1 MARPNAQRF
10 NYKAKPERVEIVT
23 EGIEGTPAVE
33 LPFILGVMSDLS
45 GANNSEL
52 PDVEDRNF
60 YEGLDADTFD
70 EFLKSQKPKV
80 EFTVPSTINDEKD
93 LAVSLEFEKID
104 DFLPDAVAARVDGL
118 KEILALRNELE
129 NLKTYASKAKVRK
142 LLEKLAK
149 NEDLA
154 KEFAATI
161 SSGE

>member
-10 NYKAKPERVEIVT
+10 NYQAKPERVEILT

-33 LPFILGVMSDLS
+33 LPFLLGVMADLS
-45 GANNSEL
+45 GDNNSEL
-52 PDVEDRNF
+52 PEVEQRQF
-60 YEGLDADTFD
+60 YEGLDADNFD
-70 EFLKSQKPKV
+70 DYLKSQKPKV
-80 EFTVPSTINDEKD
+80 EMTVPSVINDEKD

-118 KEILALRNELE
+118 KELLALRNELE

-149 NEDLA
+149 DEDLT
-154 KEFAATI
+154 KELAGAL
-161 SSGE
+161 SSE

>member
-10 NYKAKPERVEIVT
+10 NYQAKPERVEILT

-33 LPFILGVMSDLS
+33 LPFLLGVMADLS
-45 GANNSEL
+45 GDNNSEL
-52 PDVEDRNF
+52 PEVEQRQF

-70 EFLKSQKPKV
+70 DFLKSQKPKV
-80 EFTVPSTINDEKD
+80 EMTVPSVINDEKD

-118 KEILALRNELE
+118 KELLALRNELE

-149 NEDLA
+149 DEDLT
-154 KEFAATI
+154 KELAGAL
-161 SSGE
+161 SSD